1 MTLVNGAQASNIY
14 WALGAY
20 FEANSGSQSYGTF
33 LAQSY
38 VTLTSAS
45 VTGAV
50 FSLHAATTLTVS
62 SVRLPGGPHFS
73 HLRPPYNTPV
83 DMRST
88 RLLCSARWLGPYST
102 AGPSRVD
109 GNVACILVC
118 IANTPASIV
127 SLPLLYR
134 CLHRYLQ

>member
-62 SVRLPGGPHFS
+62 SVRLPGGPHFLTS
-73 HLRPPYNTPV
+73 RPPYNTPV

-88 RLLCSARWLGPYST
+88 RLFAVLAGSALINS
-102 AGPSRVD
+102 GPSRVD
-109 GNVACILVC
+109 GNVGVYPGVYCK
-118 IANTPASIV
+118 
-127 SLPLLYR
+127 
-134 CLHRYLQ
+134 